1 MAHACLPAGPET
13 LHAMPDTPT
22 PQPPSPPAEISG
34 AWGPIRLPVFRM
46 LWSTWLVAN
55 ICMWMND
62 VAAAWLMT
70 SLTSKPIWVALVQ
83 TASTLPMFLLGLPS
97 GALAD
102 MLNRKHYFLFTQI
115 WVAAVGVCLA
125 VVVAMG
131 WASPGLLLALT
142 FANGIGLAMRWP
154 VFSAVVP
161 ELVPRTALP
170 AALALTGVATNASR
184 TVSVI

>member
-1 MAHACLPAGPET
+1 
-13 LHAMPDTPT
+13 MPDTQT
-22 PQPPSPPAEISG
+22 PQPQPTAEISG

-70 SLTSKPIWVALVQ
+70 SLTHKPIWVALVQ

-102 MLNRKHYFLFTQI
+102 MLNRKHYYLSTQI
-115 WVAAVGVCLA
+115 GVAVVGV
-125 VVVAMG
+125 
-131 WASPGLLLALT
+131 
-142 FANGIGLAMRWP
+142 
-154 VFSAVVP
+154 
-161 ELVPRTALP
+161 
-170 AALALTGVATNASR
+170 
-184 TVSVI
+184 